1 MLAQVMSGAAGCRS
15 RWLELQSGANPFER
29 LLESKPGKSAPAVDH
44 DQHFDFHQFAVV
56 AD

>member
-29 LLESKPGKSAPAVDH
+29 LLEPKSGKSAPAVDH
-44 DQHFDFHQFAVV
+44 DQHFDFHQFAGT
-56 AD
+56 D

>member
-1 MLAQVMSGAAGCRS
+1 MSGDVGCTLVRIAAG
-15 RWLELQSGANPFER
+15 QDPFER